1 MTPLYTHHTI
11 HDIEKT
17 NPSIDDTTISTRR
30 SLDEKVIRRSFKK
43 DIFVRSS
50 VTRIVRIDRS
60 NRIEREC
67 ATTSALRDDRD
78 RRTDRRTV
86 RTRETIDARTRRVV
100 TERR

>member
-43 DIFVRSS
+43 DFRSFVGDA
-50 VTRIVRIDRS
+50 DRS
-60 NRIEREC
+60 NRSIDRIEREC
-67 ATTSALRDDRD
+67 ATTSTLRDDRD

>member
-1 MTPLYTHHTI
+1 MTPPYTHHTI

-60 NRIEREC
+60 IESNRTRV
-67 ATTSALRDDRD
+67 RDD
-78 RRTDRRTV
+78 
-86 RTRETIDARTRRVV
+86 
-100 TERR
+100 ERAS

>member
-50 VTRIVRIDRS
+50 VTRIVRIDRIES
-60 NRIEREC
+60 NRTRV
-67 ATTSALRDDRD
+67 RDD
-78 RRTDRRTV
+78 
-86 RTRETIDARTRRVV
+86 EHAS
-100 TERR
+100 

>member
-60 NRIEREC
+60 IESNASARRR
-67 ATTSALRDDRD
+67 ARFVTTAID
-78 RRTDRRTV
+78 V
-86 RTRETIDARTRRVV
+86 PIDARFVR
-100 TERR
+100 ERRSTRGRVAW